1 MFCSFSSGLIVAS
14 SKDAVFGNVTP
25 ELVRA
30 LLKEHPQNVAT
41 LARKAV
47 AKLVKASTVKGAL
60 KHGSHQPVLNSA
72 ALLSRLLPVLFEGEK
87 EHHFVETVFW
97 KGDLPSAAAPA
108 SSDGKQNAVPEVV
121 PADSAKDPLAAP
133 LMDAILALL
142 FKPEFTCAGASDT
155 AVWEGGMG
163 GGAAGGKGSA
173 YDAARAEMLKL
184 LLVTCSETLYVTPG
198 APPCSRVAE
207 PFTRPALSPDTS
219 SLPPPAETHCA
230 GGPAALTRSN

>member
-1 MFCSFSSGLIVAS
+1 M
-14 SKDAVFGNVTP
+14 FGNVTP

-30 LLKEHPQNVAT
+30 LLKEHPQNIAN

-60 KHGSHQPVLNSA
+60 KQGTHQPVLNSA

-87 EHHFVETVFW
+87 DHHFVETVFW
-97 KGDLPSAAAPA
+97 KGDLPSPAA
-108 SSDGKQNAVPEVV
+108 SSDGKQNAVSEVV
-121 PADSAKDPLAAP
+121 PADSTKEPLAAP

-142 FKPEFTCAGASDT
+142 FKQEFTCSGASDT

-163 GGAAGGKGSA
+163 GGAGGGKGSV

-184 LLVTCSETLYVTPG
+184 LLVTCSETLFVTPG
-198 APPCSRVAE
+198 VQPSAPFRR
-207 PFTRPALSPDTS
+207 PFHTPH
-219 SLPPPAETHCA
+219 PPP
-230 GGPAALTRSN
+230 